1 MRHTLVVA
9 IVLMLGVTVSTAG
22 ASTKFSYTQGVDIE
36 THLVVGFEEGSLKR
50 FDTVD
55 YQLDAFGFLSTP
67 TIAFGS
73 RVTGTVQLVTDERG
87 RVSGDIGTT
96 LNFLALFPCGCTGPR
111 KLEYSDITLTN
122 LTTGHVYRLDPITV
136 EV

>member
-22 ASTKFSYTQGVDIE
+22 ASTKFSYTQSVDIE

-55 YQLDAFGFLSTP
+55 YQLDAFGLLTSP
-67 TIAFGS
+67 TIIFGS
-73 RVTGTVQLVTDERG
+73 PVTGTVQLVTDERG
-87 RVSGDIGTT
+87 RVSGDIATT
-96 LNFLALFPCGCTGPR
+96 VNLLGFFPCGCTGPR
-111 KLEYSDITLTN
+111 QVAYSDITLTN

-136 EV
+136 PV